1 MTNRNN
7 LRIGDRVMTKQ
18 DYPFPMVMGFI
29 VAWDAEYAVIVTMRD
44 EFECI
49 LAEYLVIDTVSM

>member
-1 MTNRNN
+1 MNKRNN
-7 LRIGDRVMTKQ
+7 LRIGDRVQTRE

-29 VAWDAEYAVIVTMRD
+29 LAWDDDFAVIVTMRD

-49 LAEYLVIDTVSM
+49 LAEYLVIDTVSL